1 MLRGTGY
8 HPENEMDKPKEV
20 QFYEDLP
27 MSRAYVGEEGQQAA
41 FSYESID
48 FGELESGQISNRFV
62 ILYNLHSTQ
71 KLKFDF
77 QKSGLMCG
85 DNLKLEPMSGELE
98 PGSHQNIKMSL
109 IPARFPTH
117 FEGEIQCSIE
127 WESLGDEDKMEMK
140 SMHTNTN
147 INENQ
152 EFLFLRLK
160 KRTKFVSI
168 IIEQP
173 IGEHYSNFE
182 NLPLL

>member
-8 HPENEMDKPKEV
+8 HPENELEKPDEV
-20 QFYEDLP
+20 KFYEDLP
-27 MSRAYVGEEGQQAA
+27 MSRAHFGEEGQQAA

-62 ILYNLHSTQ
+62 ILYNLHKTQ

-98 PGSHQNIKMSL
+98 PNSHQNIKMSL

-117 FEGEIQCSIE
+117 FEGEI
-127 WESLGDEDKMEMK
+127 
-140 SMHTNTN
+140 
-147 INENQ
+147 
-152 EFLFLRLK
+152 
-160 KRTKFVSI
+160 
-168 IIEQP
+168 
-173 IGEHYSNFE
+173 
-182 NLPLL
+182 